1 MAARHELGCIPRVA
15 TNDGFEHGRSSIPD
29 ENERRLL
36 VESPVCPRV
45 NERPLL
51 ALTARARTAR
61 VRQPLDSLRTK
72 YAPGEPFSG

>member
-29 ENERRLL
+29 ENEPRLL
-36 VESPVCPRV
+36 VESLVCPRV

-51 ALTARARTAR
+51 AHKRPGTSAGKGLLTEA
-61 VRQPLDSLRTK
+61 
-72 YAPGEPFSG
+72 G